1 MDDKF
6 CFEDEAGGKF
16 VGGMAI
22 DNTARLRAERELQD
36 ALNTLAAKQK
46 NIEDINT
53 TLKVILDQRD
63 RDRADLQESIL
74 ANVKK
79 SIFPCI
85 ENLKKTPLSVGQA
98 EYVDVLVSS
107 INNIISPFLQKISL
121 AFRSLSP
128 GELRVA
134 EMIRDGMQTKEIATI
149 LSLSPDTVRSYRES
163 LRQKLGL
170 QGKKVNLRSFLQA
183 ME

>member
-1 MDDKF
+1 M
-6 CFEDEAGGKF
+6 
-16 VGGMAI
+16 
-22 DNTARLRAERELQD
+22 
-36 ALNTLAAKQK
+36 
-46 NIEDINT
+46 
-53 TLKVILDQRD
+53 
-63 RDRADLQESIL
+63 QESIL

-98 EYVDVLVSS
+98 KYVDVLVSS

-121 AFRSLSP
+121 AFLSLSP